1 MLRLLCRADVWKDI
15 DTCSLGDADD
25 FGSCFWFKP
34 FRADLH
40 WALAVY
46 RNEEFLETGNV
57 ARGRFRLSRNRF
69 VSQKLGFEDED
80 NEDRKESVSYND
92 NENIAPEKRLDYL
105 RDRLQHFI
113 EDAGDL
119 LDIGES
125 NLPDDI
131 GQYWRRITRG
141 GVVKR
146 WLGVTRPESLYTML
160 AQFEESLPDEIRGL
174 SGPFAENLT
183 EIREAF
189 GFSTLETRIFAFFL
203 VISTRRSALGQ
214 LLANFD
220 CSRNATDLLIDLTAV
235 ALAEDRERV
244 KERSEERRV
253 GKECR
258 SRWSPYH

>member
-1 MLRLLCRADVWKDI
+1 MAHRTSLNKLDITSQKTFDLWMLRLLCRADVWKDI

-80 NEDRKESVSYND
+80 NEDRKESASYND
-92 NENIAPEKRLDYL
+92 NEIIAPEKRLDYL

-160 AQFEESLPDEIRGL
+160 AQFEESLCLTKSAVFRGRL
-174 SGPFAENLT
+174 P
-183 EIREAF
+183 
-189 GFSTLETRIFAFFL
+189 RI
-203 VISTRRSALGQ
+203 
-214 LLANFD
+214 
-220 CSRNATDLLIDLTAV
+220 
-235 ALAEDRERV
+235 
-244 KERSEERRV
+244 
-253 GKECR
+253 
-258 SRWSPYH
+258 